1 MGQFEA
7 LPANNPWLEYP
18 PEPEHDRMQATPDVC
33 HVVAGHRLFLTF
45 AASSVCAPPA
55 PLMLWVYGAV
65 TEGFAGQ
72 TTMTKLGLVICS
84 IM

>member
-1 MGQFEA
+1 M
-7 LPANNPWLEYP
+7 
-18 PEPEHDRMQATPDVC
+18 
-33 HVVAGHRLFLTF
+33 RLFLTF

-55 PLMLWVYGAV
+55 PANALGVGAV
-65 TEGFAGQ
+65 TEGFGGQ